1 MTGHRKH
8 RQIPQWLIIAIGAA
22 VGIAALIWS
31 FGLHDDTGDAL
42 IDKDTAPILIALFTA
57 TGTILGLVLQRTRA
71 VEHEVKPNSGSSMR
85 DSTNRTE
92 QKVDALVDAV
102 AHLERA
108 HRQQGIDIVQL
119 REDQQQT
126 RADLSGQASDIRGIR
141 KDIGHVADAITKGTT
156 S

>member
-1 MTGHRKH
+1 MTGHRKR
-8 RQIPQWLIIAIGAA
+8 RQIPWWVV
-22 VGIAALIWS
+22 VGIGVVVGVAALIWAFS
-31 FGLHDDTGDAL
+31 LHDDAGDAL
-42 IDKDTAPILIALFTA
+42 IDKDTAPILITLFTA

-108 HRQQGIDIVQL
+108 HRQQGTDIMQL

-141 KDIGHVADAITKGTT
+141 KDIGRVADALTKGT

>member
-1 MTGHRKH
+1 MTGHQKH
-8 RQIPQWLIIAIGAA
+8 RQIPWWAIVGIGIA

-31 FGLHDDTGDAL
+31 FSLHDDTGDAL
-42 IDKDTAPILIALFTA
+42 IDKDTAPILITLFTA

-92 QKVDALVDAV
+92 QKIDALTNAI

-108 HRQQGIDIVQL
+108 HRQQGTEILQQ
-119 REDQQQT
+119 REDLQQT

-141 KDIGHVADAITKGTT
+141 KDIGRMADILTKKE